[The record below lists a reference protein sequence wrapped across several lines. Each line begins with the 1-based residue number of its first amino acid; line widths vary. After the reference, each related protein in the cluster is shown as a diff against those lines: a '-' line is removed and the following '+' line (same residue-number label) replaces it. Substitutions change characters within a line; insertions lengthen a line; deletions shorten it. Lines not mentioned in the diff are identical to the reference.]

1 MFASKNSI
9 SGPPPADLFQ
19 RIFNN
24 IEPRVFAAKA
34 TTALKNKRLVNW
46 ALHHELLILQEFTT
60 EKSSAI
66 VLAFITARFLHQV
79 AGALRRQVRDGD
91 KDYTPA
97 ILKTGEVIIS

>member
-97 ILKTGEVIIS
+97 IFKTGEVIIS